1 MSLKATWYQDKLKKK
16 AKRGFNGYPIATVTY
31 YGPNDQLANKVAVGI
46 ILEEEGEVAA
56 LQKWFADEGDIR
68 KNAKAMAEVIAFI
81 AHHSAMSV
89 ISPERILG
97 CPHEEGTDYP
107 VGEACPKCTYWANRD
122 RFTGQLIK
130 KS

>member
-46 ILEEEGEVAA
+46 ILEEEGEVTA

-89 ISPERILG
+89 ISRACKSFCVNACGINGGRLGGHQIL
-97 CPHEEGTDYP
+97 
-107 VGEACPKCTYWANRD
+107 
-122 RFTGQLIK
+122 
-130 KS
+130 